1 MKKLLTQT
9 TTLIALLLCMVTT
22 SACFDDEEDTHDPQA
37 ESNLVGVWQGHSD
50 PLAEW
55 RIEFCPDGTARVTQY
70 ALDFGEYDVWIV
82 QDYHFNS
89 WKAHNGNFYIGDYYD
104 GRILSDKS
112 ISLNSRLVGTDGEVI
127 FVTLYKTTE
136 DNFPAILDHQER
148 ARKLI
153 GIWEGMGDD
162 GTYARR
168 LELEKAHGLL
178 QGKGVTY
185 HALETELQSLSCD
198 VSQDTVTIVSDLVY
212 DGTEEK
218 TEEQGI
224 ILNDSTLRLPGI
236 TLRKQP
242 APEINNPLTV
252 QKAIGTWVDTEGNRM
267 TLKDDMTAHHNSDEE
282 VKWRT
287 VGNDEVQ
294 ILPYGR
300 DDIYEVVR
308 FILNGDDLVCYP
320 ALPDSPKY
328 VKQN

>member
-22 SACFDDEEDTHDPQA
+22 SACFDDEEDNHDPQT

-168 LELEKAHGLL
+168 LELEHRVG
-178 QGKGVTY
+178 
-185 HALETELQSLSCD
+185 
-198 VSQDTVTIVSDLVY
+198 
-212 DGTEEK
+212 
-218 TEEQGI
+218 
-224 ILNDSTLRLPGI
+224 LPG
-236 TLRKQP
+236 RKHLKHGPVLPVDLLDVEIRLIP
-242 APEINNPLTV
+242 ADHLYCV
-252 QKAIGTWVDTEGNRM
+252 VDHRQVAQAE
-267 TLKDDMTAHHNSDEE
+267 KIH
-282 VKWRT
+282 
-287 VGNDEVQ
+287 
-294 ILPYGR
+294 
-300 DDIYEVVR
+300 
-308 FILNGDDLVCYP
+308 F
-320 ALPDSPKY
+320 
-328 VKQN
+328 